1 MYSALYFYLILTEIG
16 FSRQIFI
23 EALNIK
29 FHRNPSSGS
38 RSEAWGRAHIDRRTD
53 LKIIALSTDCANAT
67 KKLPVY
73 WIKHHSM

>member
-1 MYSALYFYLILTEIG
+1 MYSALYLYLILTEFG

-23 EALNIK
+23 ESPVIN

-38 RSEAWGRAHIDRRTD
+38 RSEACGRARISRRTD

-67 KKLPVY
+67 KKLPMY
-73 WIKHHSM
+73 